1 MKTVLA
7 GVVLS
12 VLVLAPR
19 PGHAEPASAQG
30 TLQEFLEQATGIMRA
45 AVDPQRGW
53 ADVYQMTAPL
63 FDGHA
68 AARRTLGAEWE
79 RRSSGERAELS
90 DIVTGVL
97 ARAYLE
103 LAKARL
109 PREVP
114 PTLNVLG
121 EDVTRDGGATVRT
134 SVRARDGRDLRL
146 DYLMDRGAGPW
157 RVHDVLIAGVSLVEN
172 YRAQFARVVRTS
184 SYGDAVAAL
193 RSISAVGTADAAPAG
208 AVVAYFASGEADVSA
223 EARAGLNRLAT
234 WLGGHER
241 GRVLVESHSDDRG
254 VARGNDTLAGR
265 RADAVRRYLVGRG
278 VDATRI
284 ETIVHGARRPLCRE
298 ASEACWAQNR
308 RVVAR
313 LD

>member
-12 VLVLAPR
+12 VLALAPR
-19 PGHAEPASAQG
+19 PGLAEPASPQG
-30 TLQEFLEQATGIMRA
+30 TLHAFLEQATGIMRA
-45 AVDPQRGW
+45 AAEPQQGW
-53 ADVYQMTAPL
+53 SDVYQLTAGL
-63 FDGHA
+63 FDGQA

-79 RRSSGERAELS
+79 RRSSPERAELS

-103 LAKARL
+103 LARSRL
-109 PREVP
+109 PREVA

-121 EDVTRDGGATVRT
+121 EDVTGDGGATVRT

-146 DYLMDRGAGPW
+146 DYLMDRGAGRW
-157 RVHDVLIAGVSLVEN
+157 RVYDVVIDGISLVEN

-193 RSISAVGTADAAPAG
+193 RRISGVGTAEAAPAS
-208 AVVAYFASGEADVSA
+208 AVVAYFASGGADVSA
-223 EARAGLNRLAT
+223 EARAGLDRLAA

-254 VARGNDTLAGR
+254 GARGNDALAER
-265 RADAVRRYLVGRG
+265 RGAAVRRYLVARG
-278 VDATRI
+278 VDVTRI
-284 ETIVHGARRPLCRE
+284 ETIVYGARRPLCRE
-298 ASEACWAQNR
+298 SSEACWAQNR